1 MYRFHFK
8 GAMGGECSIFN
19 TVLDFIQNG
28 TPKEAGMGSANNP
41 QDHPFIFYKRFKGY
55 QFLKKTKKKYQSWYE
70 YSYGAV
76 LKDQGTT

>member
-1 MYRFHFK
+1 
-8 GAMGGECSIFN
+8 MGGECSIFN

-55 QFLKKTKKKYQSWYE
+55 QFLKKIKKNTNHGMSIPME
-70 YSYGAV
+70 
-76 LKDQGTT
+76 LF